1 MKITWFGHSCFRIDA
16 GASSILI
23 DPFLSFNQTFANA
36 GVPSHHAIKGVTHVA
51 LTHSHE
57 DHTDDTV
64 TICRDTR
71 RPRCSRW
78 GVDEIDPGNTGGT
91 LYHKDFNLT
100 FVPAWHSASP
110 MVDGQPLYP
119 ELDQTA
125 DKFVDEM
132 GQTPV
137 LVPKVGVPF
146 EV

>member
-36 GVPSHHAIKGVTHVA
+36 GVP
-51 LTHSHE
+51 
-57 DHTDDTV
+57 
-64 TICRDTR
+64 
-71 RPRCSRW
+71 
-78 GVDEIDPGNTGGT
+78 
-91 LYHKDFNLT
+91 
-100 FVPAWHSASP
+100 
-110 MVDGQPLYP
+110 
-119 ELDQTA
+119 
-125 DKFVDEM
+125 M

>member
-23 DPFLSFNQTFANA
+23 YPFLSFNQTFANA

-64 TICRDTR
+64 TICRDTGAPLLAVGRGRNRSRQYR
-71 RPRCSRW
+71 RHAVSQGLQSHIR
-78 GVDEIDPGNTGGT
+78 PGLAFRLAHGRRAAA
-91 LYHKDFNLT
+91 LSWR
-100 FVPAWHSASP
+100 V
-110 MVDGQPLYP
+110 
-119 ELDQTA
+119 TA